1 LFQIQNLKKMKN
13 LFLLFFSL
21 LILQNAVAQISAKL
35 MRYTDVSE
43 TQITFVYGGDIWIAA
58 KTGGTALQITN
69 SPGEESWPKF
79 SPDGKHIAYTANYNG
94 NSDVFVIPVTGGIP
108 TRVTYNSFSD
118 RLIDWHPNGKQ
129 LLFAANRENGMG
141 RLNQFFLVE
150 KEGGFPVKLNIPY
163 GELASFSPNGDKL
176 AYITKITENYPFK
189 RYRGGL
195 TSDII
200 IYDFKTDKTERIT
213 TDEANDGKPAWAGD
227 KVYFLSD
234 RDENMRLN
242 IWEYNTKT
250 KETKQITTYKDFDI
264 SSLSAGPSELV
275 YEMGGDL
282 FLMNL
287 NTQQTRKGGDKRYQR
302 FIG

>member
-1 LFQIQNLKKMKN
+1 MKN

-282 FLMNL
+282 FLMDL
-287 NTQQTRKGGDKRYQR
+287 NTQRPEKWR
-302 FIG
+302 